1 MLPLR
6 LLASYATRCL
16 VLFAVV
22 VISSLTAFA
31 DEGDTSSASDGTL
44 SEVTYDSFFYLPLV
58 GSCLPGMAE
67 KYPADNRGYELELLR
82 LINEQRAA
90 AGLPLLTEQAAL
102 TQAAR
107 RQAEDMANNDIR
119 SHTGSDGSQPQSRAE
134 EEGYVGTLKGEAA
147 GINKLTPQDAVSSW
161 MGSAPHRGIVLMAD
175 ADQIGIAYAYD
186 PAGINREIALVDLGA
201 SR

>member
-22 VISSLTAFA
+22 VISSLPAFA
-31 DEGDTSSASDGTL
+31 DEGDTSPASDGAL

-58 GSCLPGMAE
+58 GSGAPGTAE
-67 KYPADNRGYELELLR
+67 KYPAYNRGYELELLR

-107 RQAEDMANNDIR
+107 RQAEDMANNDLA
-119 SHTGSDGSQPQSRAE
+119 SHTGSDGTNSWDRVYQ
-134 EEGYVGTLKGEAA
+134 EGYTGTSKGEAA
-147 GINKLTPQDAVSSW
+147 SLNRSTPQEVVTAW
-161 MGSAPHRGIVLMAD
+161 MNSTSHRGIVLMDGANE
-175 ADQIGIAYAYD
+175 IGMGYSTDNAGTYSIAWV
-186 PAGINREIALVDLGA
+186 VDLGI